1 MKDNKQPLKNMSDSD
16 IDALNEKGR
25 ECFRAHDYENAFK
38 YFEQAAFYNHP
49 KAKYNVGVMHERG
62 RGTDVSFYLATE
74 CFREAA
80 YDYVP
85 EAMLKLGEYSFDGIF
100 TEIDYKEARE
110 WFTKAASYGVLK
122 AYYYLGLIYWH
133 GLGVEKDYLTAI
145 KNFEKTAYKDD
156 PYAQYYLGY
165 AFYRG
170 ICVHKDYDKA
180 FFWFEKSAS
189 LGNDDS
195 KIALAYLYRFG
206 HGTKADINKA
216 REILLKCKRTLQ
228 TIRFWNEEDLDVES
242 KEELKTRNVFDDILP
257 PDERFDFIKRLEKEY
272 KSYPNFDNKY
282 EGLSTGELLEKCSDG
297 VPEALYLR
305 ASRLIDSKNYRMA
318 YGILERIANDSYPRA
333 YVAIGYMYHN
343 GFFVKKDDTKAEEYY
358 KKAASLGDAL
368 ALCNLA
374 KRYNK
379 DKDKYLYYLNQ
390 ALDKGYYLAQ
400 EMMFINYQEGRNGF
414 EKSFQKALPWGE
426 KAAKN
431 GSLTAQI
438 ALWKHYHYTK
448 YDYEKAYPYLKI
460 AAMRKDANSLKM
472 LAYYYEHGI
481 IVEQSESINVG
492 LLTLAAEN
500 DSNLARCDLGIIYH
514 KGNGVRKNDAT
525 SIFWLDMAVLSNST
539 LAKTYLKRYFDIVIK
554 DEGKY

>member
-25 ECFRAHDYENAFK
+25 ECFRTHDYENAFK

-49 KAKYNVGVMHERG
+49 KAKYNAGIMYERG
-62 RGTDVSFYLATE
+62 KGTDVSFFMATE

-85 EAMLKLGEYSFDGIF
+85 EAMLKLGEYSFDGIL

-145 KNFEKTAYKDD
+145 KYFEKTAYKDD

-206 HGTKADINKA
+206 RGAKADINKA

-228 TIRFWNEEDLDVES
+228 TIRFWNEEDLDPDSV
-242 KEELKTRNVFDDILP
+242 KDLKNKKAFDDILP
-257 PDERFDFIKRLEKEY
+257 PDERFAFIKRMENEY
-272 KSYPNFDNKY
+272 KNYPNFGNKY
-282 EGLSTGELLEKCSDG
+282 EGLSNKELLEKCSDG

-305 ASRLIDSKNYRMA
+305 AIRLIDSKNYRMA
-318 YGILERIANDSYPRA
+318 YGILEKIANDSYPIA
-333 YVAIGYMYHN
+333 YNALAYMHYH
-343 GFFVKKDDTKAEEYY
+343 GLLFEKDNKKAEEYY

-368 ALCNLA
+368 ALLNLA
-374 KRYNK
+374 KLYK
-379 DKDKYLYYLNQ
+379 EDKDKYLYYLNQ
-390 ALDKGYYLAQ
+390 SLDKDCYRAQ
-400 EMMFINYQEGRNGF
+400 EAVFLNYFEGRNGF
-414 EKSFQKALPWGE
+414 EKSVEKALPWGV

-431 GSLTAQI
+431 GSLAAQI
-438 ALWKHYHYTK
+438 GMWKYYHYTK
-448 YDYEKAYPYLKI
+448 YDYAKAYPYLKI
-460 AAMRKDANSLKM
+460 AAIRKDANSLKM
-472 LAYYYEHGI
+472 LASYYQYGHV
-481 IVEQSESINVG
+481 VEQNESIRIG
-492 LLTLAAEN
+492 LLTMAAEN
-500 DSNLARCDLGIIYH
+500 DSLIASCDLGYAYH
-514 KGNGVRKNDAT
+514 KGEGVRKNDAT
-525 SIFWLDMAVLSNST
+525 SIFWLKMAVMGDFT
-539 LAKTYLKRYFDIVIK
+539 LARIYLKRYFDIVIK
-554 DEGKY
+554 DEDKY